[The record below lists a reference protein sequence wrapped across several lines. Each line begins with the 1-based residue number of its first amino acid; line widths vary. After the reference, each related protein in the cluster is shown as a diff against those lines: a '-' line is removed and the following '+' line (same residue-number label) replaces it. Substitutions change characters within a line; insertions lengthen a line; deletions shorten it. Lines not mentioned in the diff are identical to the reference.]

1 MNKQP
6 NTQDRVYLL
15 RIWKTKSENEN
26 AWRFSL
32 EDAQTGT
39 RRGFSDLSALTVF
52 LEAQLIE
59 QT

>member
-1 MNKQP
+1 MNKP
-6 NTQDRVYLL
+6 ENTQDRVYLL
-15 RIWKTKSENEN
+15 RIWKTQSEQDNS
-26 AWRFSL
+26 WRFSL
-32 EDAQTGT
+32 ENAQTGT